1 MPASRWNVD
10 FHEIIEWVIKGEQEF
25 SQILLN
31 FDLEDS
37 NQSDD
42 RFLVKTK
49 SKPRKNPNFQK
60 LSRFF
65 PCVDLSF
72 TRRQLCH

>member
-37 NQSDD
+37 NQSDSQI
-42 RFLVKTK
+42 LW
-49 SKPRKNPNFQK
+49 
-60 LSRFF
+60 
-65 PCVDLSF
+65 
-72 TRRQLCH
+72 